1 MHKQFLT
8 WVWILF
14 LSRKGTIL
22 AEETT
27 TAFHILATNSTAE
40 SYTEPDYI
48 LTEVVTDGN
57 INGNNS
63 NDYDAGYDGLLEFM
77 QQSMITYG
85 EDLAMD
91 CMDEADVQLL
101 VNKEVKN
108 MKEEIQ
114 MIFNLS
120 IALFV
125 STLVILLITVIYLC
139 RRSSGCSSCIRT
151 NTDGEINGEEICK
164 PIRDNA
170 TYSELT
176 LPRSFAPSPTTSN
189 YQTHHV

>member
-14 LSRKGTIL
+14 LTRKNTVL
-22 AEETT
+22 AEETS
-27 TAFHILATNSTAE
+27 TAVHIFATNSTTE

-57 INGNNS
+57 INSNDS

-125 STLVILLITVIYLC
+125 STLVILLITVIYFC
-139 RRSSGCSSCIRT
+139 RRSPSCSSCIRT
-151 NTDGEINGEEICK
+151 STEGESNDEESHK

-176 LPRSFAPSPTTSN
+176 LPRSFASSPTTSN
-189 YQTHHV
+189 YQTHNV